1 MSNRE
6 KCIAILDSFTDSQL
20 INIIAILQ
28 AARDAVSEAADDAF
42 CEALYREY
50 EADPDKGNPVSL
62 EEAARLL
69 GVSL

>member
-6 KCIAILDSFTDSQL
+6 RCIAILDSFSDSQL
-20 INIIAILQ
+20 INIVALLK

-42 CEALYREY
+42 CEALYKEY

-62 EEAARLL
+62 EEAAQLL